1 MKKSMKIA
9 LSFLLVWAAILP
21 SFVHSDSVAAASNVY
36 EDGEYDIPFDVLKE
50 DNDDISSAGSNIV
63 SPGALTIVDGK
74 YEVTVTMTETN
85 YFKDFLT
92 ETEQLGSFEEEDFAE
107 VETVSVDG
115 EKDERVVKFIVQDLD
130 EISTAQVAIHTPL
143 GEMNHNIR
151 LSFDTIEIDVLP
163 DSDDTGEHDIPFDVL
178 TEDSDD
184 ISSAGG
190 NIVSPGAL
198 TIVDGKYEVTV
209 TMTETNYFKDF
220 LIETEQLG
228 SFEDKDFAE
237 VETVSVDEEKDERVV
252 KFMVQDL
259 DEILNAKVGIH
270 TPMGEMNHNIRLS
283 FDTSEI
289 DVLPDSDDDTGEYD
303 IPFEVLKEENDDISS
318 AGSNIV
324 SPGALA
330 IVDGKYEVTVTMTET
345 NYFKDFLI
353 ETEQLGSFED
363 EDFAEVERAEE

>member
-9 LSFLLVWAAILP
+9 LSFLLGWAAILP
-21 SFVHSDSVAAASNVY
+21 SFVHSDSVAAASNVS
-36 EDGEYDIPFDVLKE
+36 EDGEYDIPFEVLKE

-107 VETVSVDG
+107 VETVSVDE

-130 EISTAQVAIHTPL
+130 EILNAQVGIHTPI

-151 LSFDTIEIDVLP
+151 LSFDTSEIDVLP
-163 DSDDTGEHDIPFDVL
+163 DSDDDTGDYDIPFEVL
-178 TEDSDD
+178 KYVSDG

-209 TMTETNYFKDF
+209 TMTQITLYDA
-220 LIETEQLG
+220 LSIETEQLG
-228 SFEDKDFAE
+228 SFDDEDFTE

-259 DEILNAKVGIH
+259 DEILHAKVGIH

-283 FDTSEI
+283 FDTTELDLPQIPTSE
-289 DVLPDSDDDTGEYD
+289 
-303 IPFEVLKEENDDISS
+303 
-318 AGSNIV
+318 
-324 SPGALA
+324 
-330 IVDGKYEVTVTMTET
+330 
-345 NYFKDFLI
+345 
-353 ETEQLGSFED
+353 
-363 EDFAEVERAEE
+363 ERREGREW

>member
-1 MKKSMKIA
+1 MNHNIR
-9 LSFLLVWAAILP
+9 LSFDTSEIDVLP
-21 SFVHSDSVAAASNVY
+21 DSD
-36 EDGEYDIPFDVLKE
+36 DTGEHDIPFDVLKE

-63 SPGALTIVDGK
+63 STGDLTIVDGK
-74 YEVTVTMTETN
+74 YEMTVTMTETN

-130 EISTAQVAIHTPL
+130 EILNAQVGIHTPI

-151 LSFDTIEIDVLP
+151 LSFDTSEIDVLP

-178 TEDSDD
+178 KEDSDD

-228 SFEDKDFAE
+228 SFEDEDFAE

-252 KFMVQDL
+252 KCIVQEL
-259 DEILNAKVGIH
+259 DEILHAKVGIH
-270 TPMGEMNHNIRLS
+270 TPEGERNHNIRL
-283 FDTSEI
+283 
-289 DVLPDSDDDTGEYD
+289 
-303 IPFEVLKEENDDISS
+303 
-318 AGSNIV
+318 
-324 SPGALA
+324 
-330 IVDGKYEVTVTMTET
+330 
-345 NYFKDFLI
+345 
-353 ETEQLGSFED
+353 
-363 EDFAEVERAEE
+363 